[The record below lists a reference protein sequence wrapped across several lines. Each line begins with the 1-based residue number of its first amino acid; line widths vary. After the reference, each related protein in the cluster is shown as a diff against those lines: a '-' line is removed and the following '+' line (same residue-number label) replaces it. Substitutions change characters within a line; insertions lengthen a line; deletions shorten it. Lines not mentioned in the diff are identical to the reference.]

1 MKFLA
6 ILFDLDGTLLNTLAD
21 LANSMNAVLTRL
33 GFPTHPA
40 DSYRYFI
47 GDGVDCLVRRALPK
61 DHRDDETV
69 TKSLAAMRDE
79 YSKHWADNT
88 RPYPGIPEL
97 LSSLQRRNIPMT
109 VLSNKPDEFTQITI
123 EKLLPSWSFRIVRG
137 ARPSVAIKPDP
148 AAALDIARQLQILP
162 CRFVYLGD
170 TNVDMQTANA
180 AGMYAAGALW
190 GFRTAEELRAGGA
203 KTLVEN
209 PKDVIKLFDDN
220 RKTGP

>member
-1 MKFLA
+1 
-6 ILFDLDGTLLNTLAD
+6 
-21 LANSMNAVLTRL
+21 
-33 GFPTHPA
+33 
-40 DSYRYFI
+40 
-47 GDGVDCLVRRALPK
+47 
-61 DHRDDETV
+61 
-69 TKSLAAMRDE
+69 MRDE